1 MNWDRGI
8 KIVGLLL
15 LVAVAGLLVDREM
28 ESAAPARVE
37 IRSQYDSVSWRA
49 YVKISLDAGRSR
61 EQAAQDA
68 DWLLAE
74 EIARRFKVPGHSH

>member
-8 KIVGLLL
+8 KIFGLLFLLAIAGLLL
-15 LVAVAGLLVDREM
+15 DREI
-28 ESAAPARVE
+28 ESVSPARAE

-74 EIARRFKVPGHSH
+74 EIARRVKVPSHSH